1 MTIHSRRVDGTVRI
15 ESHPGHEHGCGLGAT
30 RGGQAAGGGTRQC
43 EPPNDDDDVIV
54 DGEIVGG
61 ENDPW

>member
-1 MTIHSRRVDGTVRI
+1 MNT
-15 ESHPGHEHGCGLGAT
+15 
-30 RGGQAAGGGTRQC
+30 AAAWAQREEAKQREAETRQC